1 MGRFFYFAKLSILFY
16 VTSTG
21 GRKMDYK
28 DTLLMPQTDFPMR
41 GNLPKRE
48 PEIQEKWEEMNIY
61 GKVQDRTKGRPM
73 YVLHDGPPYANG
85 DIHMGHALNK
95 ILKDIIVRN
104 KSMSGYHAPYV
115 PGWDTHGLPIEQAL
129 TNKGVKRKEM
139 TIAEFRK
146 LCAEYA
152 LKQIDNQRSQFKR
165 LGVRGDWENPYIT
178 LKPEYEAQQIK
189 VFGEMAKKG
198 YIYKG
203 KKPVYWSPSSESAL
217 AEAEIEYQDK
227 RSPSIYVGFKV
238 KDGKGVLDTDTQIV
252 IWTTTPWT
260 IPANLGISVH
270 PELTYV
276 VVKANNN
283 KYLVAESLLE
293 AAAKEIGWE
302 NTEVIQKIKG
312 GELEYVVAEHPLY
325 GRDSLVMLGEHVT
338 TDAGTGCVHTAPGH
352 GEDDFY
358 VGQKYGLDVLCPV
371 DDKGC
376 MTNEAPGF
384 EGIFYE
390 EANKP
395 IGQSLEEKGALLK
408 LSFFTHSYPHD
419 WRTKK
424 PVIFRATAQ
433 WFASI
438 KDFRNELL
446 EAVKETKWV
455 PVWGETRLFNMV
467 RDRGDWCISRQR
479 AWGVPIPVFYAEN
492 GEAVI
497 TDETINHISDLFREN
512 GSNVWFEREAN
523 DLLPEGFSHPGSP
536 NGTFTKETDIMDVWF
551 DSGSSHQ
558 AVLEE
563 REDLVRPADL
573 YLEGSDQYRGWFN
586 SSLSTAVAVTGKAPY
601 KGVLSH
607 GFALDGEGRKM
618 SKSIGNVVVPAKVM
632 NQLGAD
638 ILRLWV
644 ASVDYQADVRVS
656 DAILKQVAEVYR
668 KIRNTFRFLLGNLAD
683 FNPETDAI
691 SYENLREVDQ
701 FMLVKLNKLIKYV
714 RNAYENFEF
723 AGIYHAVN
731 NFCTL
736 DLSAFYLDF
745 AKDVLYIEAVD
756 NHERRAIQTVLYESL
771 ISLTKL
777 VTPILSH
784 TADEVWQ
791 FIPSVKD
798 ESVQLTDMPEYKEFE
813 NAQHLESK
821 WNSFMRLRDDVLKAL
836 EEARNAKVIGKSL
849 TAKVTLYVNENSKTL
864 LESIQENLKQ
874 LFIVSEFE
882 VAGAYD
888 EAPEDAIKLDTA
900 AILVSKAEGETCDRC
915 WIVTPEVGQDH
926 DHETLCPR
934 CAEVVKEHYSHLA

>member
-1 MGRFFYFAKLSILFY
+1 ME
-16 VTSTG
+16 
-21 GRKMDYK
+21 YK
-28 DTLLMPQTDFPMR
+28 DTLLMPQTEFPMR
-41 GNLPKRE
+41 GNLPQRE
-48 PEIQEKWEEMNIY
+48 PEIQAKWEEMNIY
-61 GKVQDRTKGRPM
+61 QKVQERTKGRPM
-73 YVLHDGPPYANG
+73 FVLHDGPPYANG

-95 ILKDIIVRN
+95 ILKDMIVRY
-104 KSMSGYHAPYV
+104 KSMSGFHSPYV

-139 TIAEFRK
+139 TVAEFRQ
-146 LCAEYA
+146 LCTKYA
-152 LKQIDNQRSQFKR
+152 LEQVDNQRTQFKR

-189 VFGEMAKKG
+189 VFGDMAKKG

-227 RSPSIYVGFKV
+227 RSASIYVGFEV

-270 PELTYV
+270 PDLTYV
-276 VVKANNN
+276 VVATNGN
-283 KYLVAESLLE
+283 KYLVAEALLE
-293 AAAKEIGWE
+293 TVSKEIGWE
-302 NTEVIQKIKG
+302 ETTVVQKVKG
-312 GELEYVVAEHPLY
+312 AELEYIVASHPLY
-325 GRDSLVMLGEHVT
+325 SRDSLVMLGDHVT

-358 VGQKYGLDVLCPV
+358 VGQKYGLEVLCPV
-371 DDKGC
+371 DDKGV
-376 MTNEAPGF
+376 MTDEAPGF
-384 EGIFYE
+384 EGLFYDT
-390 EANKP
+390 ANKP
-395 IGQSLEEKGALLK
+395 IAEALEEAGALLK
-408 LSFFTHSYPHD
+408 LSFITHSYPHD

-438 KDFRNELL
+438 KDFRNELM

-455 PVWGETRLFNMV
+455 PAWGETRLFNMV

-479 AWGVPIPVFYAEN
+479 VWGVPIPVFYAEN
-492 GEAVI
+492 GEEII
-497 TDETINHISDLFREN
+497 TDETINHVSELFREH
-512 GSNVWFEREAN
+512 GSNIWFEREAKE
-523 DLLPEGFSHPGSP
+523 LLPEGFTHPGSP

-558 AVLEE
+558 AVLLE

-618 SKSIGNVVVPAKVM
+618 SKSLGNVVVPAKVM

-683 FNPETDAI
+683 FNPATDAVA
-691 SYENLREVDQ
+691 YENLREVDR

-714 RNAYENFEF
+714 HHAYENYEF

-745 AKDVLYIEAVD
+745 AKDVLYIEAAN

-771 ISLTKL
+771 VALTKL
-777 VTPILSH
+777 VSPILSH
-784 TADEVWQ
+784 TADEVWK
-791 FIPSVKD
+791 FIPNVKE
-798 ESVQLTDMPEYKEFE
+798 ESVQLTDLPEYKEL
-813 NAQHLESK
+813 AGAAALEEK
-821 WNSFMRLRDDVLKAL
+821 WTAFMKLRDDVLKAL
-836 EEARNAKVIGKSL
+836 EEARNQKVIGKSL
-849 TAKVTLYVNENSKTL
+849 TAKITLYVNEKSKAL
-864 LESIQENLKQ
+864 LDSIEENLKQ
-874 LFIVSEFE
+874 LFIVSGFE
-882 VAGAYD
+882 VAGTYE
-888 EAPEDAIKLDTA
+888 EAPENALKLEGA
-900 AILVSKAEGETCDRC
+900 AIVVTKAEGETCERC
-915 WIVTPEVGQDH
+915 WIVTPEVGQDAE
-926 DHETLCPR
+926 HETLCPR
-934 CAEVVKEHYSHLA
+934 CAEVVKENYSHLA